1 VLAAIVVGAV
11 WGLIDIAAMRRY
23 RVIRRN
29 DFIAACRVPERGHG
43 L

>member
-1 VLAAIVVGAV
+1 
-11 WGLIDIAAMRRY
+11 MRRY